1 MASCGRGR
9 LRLGCEGGTLGRMNE
24 PTKIQALSPADLVGR
39 IETLERRNTELER
52 LVADLRAEN
61 ERLRRRGQRQAAPF
75 SKETRVAKPKRA
87 GRKPGQG
94 VFRYRSAPEAASLS
108 EPPIPVPVLDAV
120 CPRCGGVLV
129 ADGEELA
136 SMTDL
141 PQRPQPVVRQYRV
154 ARCRCTRCGK
164 RVRGRHPDLA
174 PTQYGATAHR
184 VGPRLLAA
192 GQVLHYAGG
201 VPVQR
206 VPRVLQELTGA
217 SVTEGAL
224 VGDAQRR
231 AAAAGTVGQRY
242 AELRADV
249 REAERVHTDDT
260 GWRVGGK
267 PAQLMVFETDAATVY
282 QIRARHRNEEVREV
296 VPGDYPGVLCTDR
309 GRSYDAAALADV
321 AQQKCGSHLQRSIT
335 AVLETKWG
343 RGRSLGLDLRRVFQ
357 EAVALWHGY
366 HDGMVPD
373 YEAQVAL
380 LEARLTTL
388 LAPRML
394 PDPDNQRLLDELGRH
409 HARGNLLRYLHD
421 PRIEPTNNRA
431 ERALRPAVIARKVSQ
446 CSKNDRGAETFAAFA
461 SVTRTLARRGGS
473 LVDSLEHLFRSQ
485 PTAHPPPAPAPPG
498 R

>member
-1 MASCGRGR
+1 
-9 LRLGCEGGTLGRMNE
+9 MNE
-24 PTKIQALSPADLVGR
+24 SNKIQALSPAALLGR
-39 IETLERRNTELER
+39 IEALEREVGELQR
-52 LVADLRAEN
+52 QNADLRAEN
-61 ERLRRRGQRQAAPF
+61 ERLRRRQQRQAAPF
-75 SKETRVAKPKRA
+75 SKEAPVAKRKRA

-94 VFRYRSAPEAASLS
+94 VFRYRQAPEATTLS
-108 EPPIPVPVLDAV
+108 EPPILAPVVESA

-136 SMTDL
+136 STTDL

-154 ARCRCTRCGK
+154 ALCRCTLCGA

-174 PTQYGATAHR
+174 PSQHGATAHR

-201 VPVQR
+201 VPLRR
-206 VPRVLQELTGA
+206 VPAVLCELTGA

-224 VGDAQRR
+224 VQDGQRR
-231 AAAAGTVGQRY
+231 VRPAGTVGQRY
-242 AELRADV
+242 AELRAGV
-249 REAERVHTDDT
+249 RTAERVHTDDT

-267 PAQLMVFETDAATVY
+267 PAQLMVFETDQTTVY
-282 QIRARHRNEEVREV
+282 QIRDRHRNEEVREV
-296 VPGDYPGVLCTDR
+296 VPADYSGVLCTDR
-309 GRSYDAAALADV
+309 GRSYDARALATV
-321 AQQKCGSHLQRSIT
+321 RQQKCGAHLQRSIT
-335 AVLETKWG
+335 EVLETKWG
-343 RGRSLGLDLRRVFQ
+343 RGRSLGLQLRALFA
-357 EAVALWHGY
+357 ESVALWHGS
-366 HDGMVPD
+366 HAGTVTD
-373 YEAQVAL
+373 YDAQVAL
-380 LEARLTTL
+380 LEARLGAL
-388 LAPRML
+388 LAPRTL

-446 CSKNDRGAETFAAFA
+446 CSKNDCGAATFAAFA

-473 LVDSLEHLFRSQ
+473 VLDSLEHLFRSQ